1 VAPIEKQ
8 GGASGYAC
16 LQTFLEDGE
25 GTKKYLEFLAARLA
39 ELRSAAAA
47 V

>member
-1 VAPIEKQ
+1 MRVFRLSSK
-8 GGASGYAC
+8 
-16 LQTFLEDGE
+16 TGE